1 MLSRFKPYR
10 ISRELLEMGVLCR
23 DFMWFPLPGQQLSLF
38 SLKAAALFEAW
49 VSGILEKQL
58 QNQKEKKATVF

>member
-1 MLSRFKPYR
+1 
-10 ISRELLEMGVLCR
+10 MGVLCR